1 MKPGC
6 RKKALA
12 SLLVI
17 VPILLCLIVAIF
29 NMIREGQRHLAEKL
43 GGPHAIQIAQR
54 DLKEVAPE
62 IQMESHTCGLHTLRT
77 IYSAF
82 GLNPDLENL
91 RFRLGVDRPANPLD
105 PESIGTLQPDMFRVL
120 LQDSFE
126 FERLGLSKQGISE
139 ELVKALKN
147 NKLAAALIRR
157 RQNGNLHWVVL
168 RYESDSK
175 VTVIDSLEAKPYSE
189 PLPGFIDE
197 CLLSCILVA
206 PAASPDTEVSD
217 GDIEWAHMEGSWE
230 LIESVKR
237 YKALHEPK

>member
-1 MKPGC
+1 M
-6 RKKALA
+6 
-12 SLLVI
+12 V
-17 VPILLCLIVAIF
+17 
-29 NMIREGQRHLAEKL
+29 REWEKHLAEKI
-43 GGPHAIQIAQR
+43 GGPHAIQIAQL

-120 LQDSFE
+120 LQDGFE
-126 FERLGLSKQGISE
+126 FERLVVSKPNVNE

-168 RYESDSK
+168 RSESDSK

-206 PAASPDTEVSD
+206 PAAAPDTEVSE

-230 LIESVKR
+230 MVESVKR
-237 YKALHEPK
+237 YKLLNVRN